1 MIVPSD
7 EISRLPSTVKVLFL
21 RWTDFMYSRVR
32 FNMPDSELHAA
43 AHCERVLLFGLLI
56 GEKQFPDNSTAWEIL
71 AHASVFHDTR
81 RFDEYLDT
89 GHGARAAAYYRDF
102 CGNTTDICYH
112 PEAEYLMRYHDRNDN
127 IGNTAIEN
135 AFGDDSTQVLQ
146 LYDVFKDAD
155 ALDRWRLGRYG
166 IDVRYLR
173 TDNARHLLDFAK
185 RIVEETVPKELI
197 RHIEQLII
205 EQLNSQER

>member
-7 EISRLPSTVKVLFL
+7 EISRLSSTVKALFL

-32 FNMPDSELHAA
+32 FNMPDSELHAT

-89 GHGARAAAYYRDF
+89 GHGSRAADYYRDF

-112 PEAEYLMRYHDRNDN
+112 PEAEYLMRSHDRDDN
-127 IGNTAIEN
+127 IGKTAIEN
-135 AFGDDSTQVLQ
+135 AFGDDSTSVLQ
-146 LYDVFKDAD
+146 LYDYSRM
-155 ALDRWRLGRYG
+155 LMRLTVGG
-166 IDVRYLR
+166 WEATGLMCVIFEPTMLVICWILLR
-173 TDNARHLLDFAK
+173 ELWKKPF
-185 RIVEETVPKELI
+185 PK
-197 RHIEQLII
+197 
-205 EQLNSQER
+205 N

>member
-7 EISRLPSTVKVLFL
+7 EISRLSSTVKALFL

-32 FNMPDSELHAA
+32 FNMPDSKLHAT

-89 GHGARAAAYYRDF
+89 GHGSRAADYYRNF

-112 PEAEYLMRYHDRNDN
+112 PEAEYLMRLTVGGWEATGLMCVIYELT
-127 IGNTAIEN
+127 ILVICWI
-135 AFGDDSTQVLQ
+135 L
-146 LYDVFKDAD
+146 
-155 ALDRWRLGRYG
+155 
-166 IDVRYLR
+166 LR
-173 TDNARHLLDFAK
+173 ELWKKPF
-185 RIVEETVPKELI
+185 PK
-197 RHIEQLII
+197 
-205 EQLNSQER
+205 N